1 MLNRMYST
9 GRCYHNGEEI
19 ALAEYERLKDEYREK
34 ARYVDELFADRITI
48 GDVPDEWQ
56 EEILRRVEERR
67 QAAMEETELSA
78 EEALDIIL
86 GGEGA

>member
-1 MLNRMYST
+1 MLNRSYLT
-9 GRCYHNGEEI
+9 GRYYHNGAEI
-19 ALAEYERLKDEYREK
+19 TAAEYERLMAECKEK
-34 ARYVDELFADRITI
+34 ARFVADMYVGHITI
-48 GDVPDEWQ
+48 DVVPEAWQ